1 MQRTVISPRPKV
13 LDTEASPCFNV
24 VIAYEDFDTGKH
36 AKKTY
41 DFLATNLGHECHF
54 SNQMWKF
61 DVLSVP
67 KLREIAAKD
76 AATADI
82 IIVSC
87 RGGELPDYVMAWIE
101 LWVGAERN
109 HPIALVGLFDCP
121 PEDLHQ
127 TRATRAYLT
136 GVAKRGEMEFFAQ
149 PEEGPSRRESLEHFA
164 GEGAI
169 PRAKTLSALAGLV
182 VREEGS
188 PRWGINE

>member
-1 MQRTVISPRPKV
+1 
-13 LDTEASPCFNV
+13 
-24 VIAYEDFDTGKH
+24 
-36 AKKTY
+36 
-41 DFLATNLGHECHF
+41 
-54 SNQMWKF
+54 MWKF

-109 HPIALVGLFDCP
+109 HPIALVALFDCP

-136 GVAKRGEMEFFAQ
+136 GVAKRGDMEFFAQ
-149 PEEGPSRRESLEHFA
+149 PEEGPCRREGLEHFA
-164 GEGAI
+164 GEGAV